1 MAVWGSHSI
10 FSVPSPFAQVEARG
24 YTLTFSPSLFSA
36 AYKPLCSARLRNRF
50 PISFLSII
58 YKSLFSQLL
67 CFVIHPKRWG
77 VASVGL
83 LGGRPGVAPP
93 TPKRRTLRP
102 RRRTRVF
109 FSAIPCLP
117 SAVRCQAQHLSQS
130 PKTRRII
137 SRQPSQ
143 EPIMAVA
150 KNSKS
155 QKSANKPNGKPNSKS
170 TGKPKSSRPE
180 PKGQAPLAKNASTK
194 DAQPKPAVPKDNE
207 AQIAVHWKEEEYFH
221 PSPKFI
227 GQANLND
234 PAMVEHFTEK
244 NFPECFRDYAELL
257 HWDQYLHTTLDASNP
272 PFWISFV

>member
-67 CFVIHPKRWG
+67 CFVIHTKRWG

-117 SAVRCQAQHLSQS
+117 SAVRCQAQPLSRSPQKRNVESPVNHLTSPPWPA
-130 PKTRRII
+130 PKT
-137 SRQPSQ
+137 
-143 EPIMAVA
+143 
-150 KNSKS
+150 
-155 QKSANKPNGKPNSKS
+155 ANHRN
-170 TGKPKSSRPE
+170 
-180 PKGQAPLAKNASTK
+180 PLTNAT
-194 DAQPKPAVPKDNE
+194 AN
-207 AQIAVHWKEEEYFH
+207 QIA
-221 PSPKFI
+221 
-227 GQANLND
+227 
-234 PAMVEHFTEK
+234 
-244 NFPECFRDYAELL
+244 
-257 HWDQYLHTTLDASNP
+257 DQTAKR
-272 PFWISFV
+272 